1 MDRPAYVFAV
11 DTASDD
17 EKPWYYDIKR
27 YLETQ
32 EYPEGASKKDR
43 KTLRR
48 LAMVFYLNKDGV
60 LYKRNFDWVLLRCVD
75 DREASQLMKEVHE
88 GSFGTHAS
96 GNAMIY
102 ADKVHVPPNPLSLM
116 SSPWPFSM
124 WGIDMIGKI
133 EPTASNEHRFILV
146 AIDYFTKWVEAASYT
161 NVTKQ
166 VVSRTVP
173 GIQD

>member
-1 MDRPAYVFAV
+1 MDRPAYAFAV
-11 DTASDD
+11 DTAPDD

-75 DREASQLMKEVHE
+75 DKEASQLMKEVHE

-96 GNAMIY
+96 GNAMVKKLLRAGYYWMTMEAQCFNFVRKCHKCQIY
-102 ADKVHVPPNPLSLM
+102 ADKVHVPPNPFEWAPVHIS
-116 SSPWPFSM
+116 
-124 WGIDMIGKI
+124 G
-133 EPTASNEHRFILV
+133 N
-146 AIDYFTKWVEAASYT
+146 
-161 NVTKQ
+161 
-166 VVSRTVP
+166 
-173 GIQD
+173 